1 MYLCRAAAAAAAAAL
16 LLPLLPFLRRF
27 SHQIESFKSPFDIGN
42 GAFFTSL
49 NKKRSFDLSIA

>member
-1 MYLCRAAAAAAAAAL
+1 MPRRAAAAAAAL
-16 LLPLLPFLRRF
+16 LLPLLPCLRRF